1 MNFPDIG
8 ETALREQPV
17 VGTIKA
23 ALRGA
28 LDGTPARVMSRT
40 EFGYIVELLA
50 SKGAFV
56 KGDKVY
62 VDDGDFYHSGASIK
76 EARHRGVI
84 FSLIEESDVIDGL
97 RKKFIREWS
106 TAPYVA
112 SQEQLAEDV
121 RLAG

>member
-62 VDDGDFYHSGASIK
+62 VDDEDFYPLKASI
-76 EARHRGVI
+76 EDTGHRGFI
-84 FSLIEESDVIDGL
+84 LSLIEESDVIDAL
-97 RKKFIREWS
+97 REKFIQEWA
-106 TAPYVA
+106 TAA
-112 SQEQLAEDV
+112 
-121 RLAG
+121 